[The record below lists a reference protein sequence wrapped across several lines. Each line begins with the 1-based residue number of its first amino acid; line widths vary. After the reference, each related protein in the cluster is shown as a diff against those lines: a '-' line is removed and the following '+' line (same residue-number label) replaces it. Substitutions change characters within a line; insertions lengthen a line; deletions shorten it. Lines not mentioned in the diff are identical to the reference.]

1 MPNTIIVKAKAVNN
15 LGTDVAFSAA
25 LALNDGTKDIA
36 AKFSLTVSGSTI
48 PMVGITQYGKLAGLV
63 ADDTTAFSVTATPL
77 DGSSATTASTTVAA
91 ILAADIGD
99 SLG

>member
-15 LGTDVAFSAA
+15 LGEDTAFSAA
-25 LALNDGTKDIA
+25 LALTDGTKEIA

-63 ADDTTAFSVTATPL
+63 SDDTTALTVTATPL
-77 DGSSATTASTTVAA
+77 DGSAATSASTTVAA